1 LLLWLLAV
9 EILGLIFVPIAFSL
23 FKRLPDRGV
32 TLSKVL
38 GLLAASYVYWIV
50 VLTGLVPNSQG
61 ALIGIWAALAVGS
74 GWLWWKRGGEIWAFA
89 RERRGYLVVAEV
101 VFLGIFVT
109 WASIAAQAPG
119 INHTEKPMDFGFLNA
134 ILKSES
140 FPPEDMW
147 LSGHSISYY
156 YFGHLM
162 MAGLT
167 KLTGIPSSVSYNLS
181 VALGPALLSAA
192 IYGLAYNLIRLA
204 GASAGRAMAFAL
216 LAPVLVGLI
225 SNLVGVLEFVH
236 AQGWGSEGFWGWV
249 NIKDLGPST
258 HPPSFFPQDYNWW
271 WRSTRVI
278 DTVVDGRS
286 LDYTINEFPYFSFL
300 LGDLHAHVLALP
312 FLVLNVALALNL
324 FLSKTPIG
332 FSWLKAHLWESLALA
347 LSLGALGFINIFDLP
362 VFAALL
368 AGVIYIKAL
377 SERRWHVGRALTGM
391 LGVAAPVFVAAGLL
405 YLPFYVTFN
414 SQASG
419 ILPLEEVSTRPFYF
433 VLIWGVFL
441 TIGVAFLMRQ
451 MWSLGR
457 PGKDSEGIAAAI
469 VVFTF
474 LPVVLWSV
482 LVFFLR
488 LGDDG
493 LGGAVAAVGSRFGKL
508 LPLLAIVGL
517 ASYSSIGQA
526 RLGRT
531 AAAFC
536 LAIMAL
542 AFYLLMGAELFY
554 IKDFLIL
561 RMNTV
566 FKLYYQAW
574 LMLSVVGAL
583 GAYYWLSRG
592 VPTRESFVSRSGE
605 RADPALPLRPPSL
618 TLPPSASSPTS
629 RGRAGQ
635 ALKGG
640 EDQTG
645 ASVGRT
651 VSALRE
657 NRHKEENSKR
667 LLASVGYWAVPV
679 AAGLL
684 LVGSFYYPA
693 GAALD
698 RMKSNNDPATLDG
711 LEYMKRWSPGEYEAI
726 VELRDRAPRGR
737 IIEAVG
743 DDYSEY
749 GRVAASTG
757 LPSPINWPGHELQW
771 RGSSQPFAG
780 RQEDVAAVYQSRN
793 TEEISQILDRYD
805 IRYVFFGPRER
816 TKYGSESLLTLPNIM
831 KVYFQS
837 GDVIVYERL
846 VPTRR
851 DDI

>member
-1 LLLWLLAV
+1 LPSLLGHLLLWLLAV
-9 EILGLIFVPIAFSL
+9 ELLGLIFVPIAFLL

-61 ALIGIWAALAVGS
+61 ALIGIWAVLALGS
-74 GWLWWKRGGEIWAFA
+74 AWLWRRRGGEILAFA
-89 RERRGYLVVAEV
+89 KERWGHLAVAEA
-101 VFLGIFVT
+101 VFLGIFLM
-109 WASIAAQAPG
+109 WAAVVAQAPG
-119 INHTEKPMDFGFLNA
+119 INHTEKPMDFGFLNS

-147 LSGHSISYY
+147 LSGHSVSYY

-167 KLTGIPSSVSYNLS
+167 KLTGIPSSISYNLS
-181 VALGPALLSAA
+181 LALVPALVSAA

-236 AQGWGSEGFWGWV
+236 AQGWGSEGFWAWV
-249 NIKDLGPST
+249 IIKDLGPST
-258 HPPSFFPQDYNWW
+258 HDPSFFPQEYNWW

-278 DTVVDGRS
+278 DTVVEGRS
-286 LDYTINEFPYFSFL
+286 LDYTINEFPFFSFL

-312 FLVLNVALALNL
+312 FLVLNVSLTLNI

-332 FSWLKAHLWESLALA
+332 FAWVRAHPWESLAVA
-347 LSLGALGFINIFDLP
+347 ASLGALGFINIFDLP

-368 AGVIYIKAL
+368 AGVVYIKAL
-377 SERRWHVGRALTGM
+377 SEKGWHAVRALAAM
-391 LGVAAPVFVAAGLL
+391 LGMMAPIFLAAAVL
-405 YLPFYVTFN
+405 YMPFYLTFN

-433 VLIWGVFL
+433 FLIWGVFL
-441 TIGVAFLMRQ
+441 TISVAFLARQ
-451 MWSLGR
+451 MWSLGKPKR
-457 PGKDSEGIAAAI
+457 GGEGVAAAV

-474 LPVVLWSV
+474 LPVVLWGV

-493 LGGAVAAVGSRFGKL
+493 LGGALATVGSRFGKL
-508 LPLLAIVGL
+508 LPLLGIIGL
-517 ASYSSIGQA
+517 AGYSSISQVKQ
-526 RLGRT
+526 GRT
-531 AAAFC
+531 VAAFC

-554 IKDFLIL
+554 IKDYLIL

-574 LMLSVVGAL
+574 LMLSAVGAF
-583 GAYYWLSRG
+583 GAYYWLSKHA
-592 VPTRESFVSRSGE
+592 PTRGL
-605 RADPALPLRPPSL
+605 A
-618 TLPPSASSPTS
+618 
-629 RGRAGQ
+629 
-635 ALKGG
+635 
-640 EDQTG
+640 
-645 ASVGRT
+645 RT
-651 VSALRE
+651 
-657 NRHKEENSKR
+657 
-667 LLASVGYWAVPV
+667 GYWAMPV
-679 AAGLL
+679 VVGLL
-684 LVGSFYYPA
+684 LIGSFYYPA

-698 RMKSNNDPATLDG
+698 RMKSNSDPATLNG
-711 LEYMKRWSPGEYEAI
+711 LVYMKRWSPGEYEAI
-726 VELRDRAPRGR
+726 VQLRDKAERGR

-757 LPSPINWPGHELQW
+757 LPSPLNWPGHELQW

-780 RQEDVAAVYQSRN
+780 RQEDVALVYQSRN
-793 TEEISQILDRYD
+793 TEEISRILDKYD

-816 TKYGSESLLTLPNIM
+816 AKYGSESLLTLPSMM

-837 GDVIVYERL
+837 GDVMVYERL
-846 VPTRR
+846 VPTSR
-851 DDI
+851 DDT